1 MMPTMT
7 QSGTAKKSWAKDQA
21 SRLQVLR
28 DYPFDQRGRLE
39 LAKAVAKFFP
49 TEADAKKAV
58 TRMVEE
64 LDQCP
69 TPATIRRYAE
79 AAGLLTTAQ
88 DRLAEAASHQ
98 DCHDCNNSGW
108 VTVEVPKTLRISEF
122 CDCAMG
128 QAMKTGRSVSG
139 RQSNCPQCEG
149 VGTVILEKR
158 VTESQV
164 KRCTCEV
171 GRRMAGDSRIQPDQ
185 RGKQGNLL

>member
-1 MMPTMT
+1 MKRPT
-7 QSGTAKKSWAKDQA
+7 KNWARAQA
-21 SRLQVLR
+21 DRLERLR
-28 DYPFDQRGRLE
+28 DYPIQEKGRRQ
-39 LAKAVAKFFP
+39 LARDIAKNFP

-98 DCHDCNNSGW
+98 DCHECNNTGW
-108 VTVEVPKTLRISEF
+108 KPIEVKRQDRVPDF
-122 CDCAMG
+122 CGCPVGIAR
-128 QAMKTGRSVSG
+128 KTGRVMP
-139 RQSNCPQCEG
+139 RVQDC
-149 VGTVILEKR
+149 GTCQGAGLVMSIVE
-158 VTESQV
+158 VTETGV
-164 KRCTCEV
+164 ERCGCPV
-171 GRRMAGDSRIQPDQ
+171 GRRMAGDSRIEPDQ